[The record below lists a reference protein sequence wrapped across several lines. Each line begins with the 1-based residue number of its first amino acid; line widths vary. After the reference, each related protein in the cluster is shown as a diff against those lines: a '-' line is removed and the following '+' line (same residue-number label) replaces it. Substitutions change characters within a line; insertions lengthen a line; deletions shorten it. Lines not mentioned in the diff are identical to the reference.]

1 MLQKYRRRSGRT
13 VAGGLIGGLTVV
25 GLLVVAIAV
34 GSHLISNPFSTRT
47 IDHSPPAVLVNLRD
61 LADYHAAQGQYEL
74 TIDQERDVKW
84 LPQAIAGERVQYIAV
99 GTVDAVVDFSH
110 LGADAVTL
118 DTSGKSAVITLP
130 APVLGTPLLD
140 TTQSHVMNRNRG
152 LLNRIGGMFSDNP
165 TSEHGLEL
173 AATAKMA
180 DAAQQTGLVAKG
192 ETNTRAM
199 LITLLHSLGIQQVDV
214 RFGGVVA

>member
-1 MLQKYRRRSGRT
+1 MVT
-13 VAGGLIGGLTVV
+13 GGLVGGLTVV
-25 GLLVVAIAV
+25 GLVVVALMMAW
-34 GSHLISNPFSTRT
+34 HLVASPFGTRT
-47 IDHSPPAVLVNLRD
+47 VDHSPPAVLVNLRD

-165 TSEHGLEL
+165 TSEHSLEL

-180 DAAQQTGLVAKG
+180 SAAQQTDLVAKG

-199 LITLLHSLGIQQVDV
+199 LTTLLHSLGIQQVDV
-214 RFGGVVA
+214 RFNGVVA